1 MNPLFQAILTL
12 GPERVSPDP
21 SWSIQQLGADL
32 GAAKFDISAE
42 LHEHPD
48 GHLDGV
54 LVLNTDVFDAGT
66 GSRIVGHLLNLLE
79 AVSEDPHQPASRLR
93 LLSAA
98 ETHRQLVEWN
108 ATEADPPSAAGLPE
122 VATVHE
128 LVSKQAQRSP
138 DAVALEFEGLTLS
151 YRELETAADGLAS
164 RLRSAGVARGDVVA
178 LHCHRNLAAPI
189 GMLAILKAGGAYLP
203 LDPGLPVS
211 RLGFMVGDAGAT
223 AVLCEPALIEAV
235 SRWMPDEVALLPLD
249 LTVEPAPSV
258 HATPAVDG
266 CGDDLAY
273 VLYTSGS
280 TGTPKG
286 VPVRHCALV
295 NLLSSFVREPGLTAD
310 DTVLAVISF
319 GFDLAA
325 LDMWLPLVV
334 GARVVVAPDAA
345 VFEGSRLVDMIEQA
359 GATFLQATPTTWQL
373 LLAAGWAGKEDLV
386 ALSGGEPLSAGLA
399 DAVSSRCAQLWN
411 GYGPTE
417 TTLHSTLGRVEVG
430 DQITIGRP
438 IDNTRVYVLDPLG
451 GPVPVGVSGE
461 LYIGGAGV
469 AEGYLNRPEETAARF
484 SADPFSPGGRMY
496 RTGDLVR
503 QLADGRLQHL
513 GRLDDQVKLRGY
525 RIELG
530 EVESALRLH
539 VGVAAVVV
547 VLVDG
552 SSPTEARLV
561 AYVVPDGPMP
571 QHSEL
576 RRQLRRILPAY
587 MVPSTFVELEELP
600 RTPNGKLDRSRLPPP
615 PPRARAAATAGQRI
629 SDAPLT
635 PVEHQLLGMWCD
647 ALAVERIGLDDDF
660 FQLGGHSLLAVR
672 LVAAAQHQLGIQIPV
687 SFLYERGATVRG
699 MAAAI
704 EAAEATR
711 AGTTSDLASPAPSVP
726 NLFFVVPSEPSLVA
740 LRHVG
745 DVLGPKQAVVG
756 LLAGHLGQAFDRSES
771 VEERAARLSQSIVKV
786 QRQGPYYIA
795 GFSFGGFIAYEIAT
809 RLYEAGQQVAWLGLV
824 NTGAPAELN
833 NEPKR
838 PAEIAR
844 LVALGPRGMVAVLRR
859 KARTSNPQRQP
870 HGGRDFDSSG
880 ARALGARY
888 VVRPNGLALDLF
900 VSESD
905 AISHGRSLGWK
916 ASHSGRLR
924 VHIIRGDHPVLL
936 DPSTATA
943 LARTM
948 RVSIEAVQ

>member
-1 MNPLFQAILTL
+1 
-12 GPERVSPDP
+12 
-21 SWSIQQLGADL
+21 
-32 GAAKFDISAE
+32 
-42 LHEHPD
+42 
-48 GHLDGV
+48 
-54 LVLNTDVFDAGT
+54 
-66 GSRIVGHLLNLLE
+66 
-79 AVSEDPHQPASRLR
+79 
-93 LLSAA
+93 
-98 ETHRQLVEWN
+98 
-108 ATEADPPSAAGLPE
+108 
-122 VATVHE
+122 
-128 LVSKQAQRSP
+128 
-138 DAVALEFEGLTLS
+138 
-151 YRELETAADGLAS
+151 
-164 RLRSAGVARGDVVA
+164 
-178 LHCHRNLAAPI
+178 
-189 GMLAILKAGGAYLP
+189 
-203 LDPGLPVS
+203 
-211 RLGFMVGDAGAT
+211 
-223 AVLCEPALIEAV
+223 
-235 SRWMPDEVALLPLD
+235 
-249 LTVEPAPSV
+249 
-258 HATPAVDG
+258 
-266 CGDDLAY
+266 
-273 VLYTSGS
+273 
-280 TGTPKG
+280 
-286 VPVRHCALV
+286 
-295 NLLSSFVREPGLTAD
+295 
-310 DTVLAVISF
+310 
-319 GFDLAA
+319 
-325 LDMWLPLVV
+325 
-334 GARVVVAPDAA
+334 
-345 VFEGSRLVDMIEQA
+345 
-359 GATFLQATPTTWQL
+359 
-373 LLAAGWAGKEDLV
+373 
-386 ALSGGEPLSAGLA
+386 
-399 DAVSSRCAQLWN
+399 
-411 GYGPTE
+411 
-417 TTLHSTLGRVEVG
+417 
-430 DQITIGRP
+430 
-438 IDNTRVYVLDPLG
+438 
-451 GPVPVGVSGE
+451 
-461 LYIGGAGV
+461 
-469 AEGYLNRPEETAARF
+469 
-484 SADPFSPGGRMY
+484 
-496 RTGDLVR
+496 
-503 QLADGRLQHL
+503 
-513 GRLDDQVKLRGY
+513 
-525 RIELG
+525 
-530 EVESALRLH
+530 
-539 VGVAAVVV
+539 
-547 VLVDG
+547 
-552 SSPTEARLV
+552 
-561 AYVVPDGPMP
+561 
-571 QHSEL
+571 
-576 RRQLRRILPAY
+576 

-795 GFSFGGFIAYEIAT
+795 GFYFGGFIAYEIAT

-844 LVALGPRGMVAVLRR
+844 LVALGPRGSVAVLRR